1 MKAQMT
7 IPGEPV
13 AKGRPRVCK
22 WGTYTPEKTVNYE
35 TLVKELYIL
44 EKLPKLSG
52 QLRMEIKAYFAIPKS
67 APRLRAALMHD
78 GKIRP
83 VKRPDLDNLV
93 KIIADALNT
102 IAYDDDSQ
110 IVAVTADKYYSAA
123 PRVEITIEE
132 ESNA

>member
-1 MKAQMT
+1 MT
-7 IPGEPV
+7 IPGQPV

-35 TLVKELYIL
+35 TLVKELYSINNF
-44 EKLPKLSG
+44 PKLSG
-52 QLRMEIKAYFAIPKS
+52 QLRMEIKSYFTIPKS
-67 APRLRAALMHD
+67 ASALKRIMMST
-78 GKIRP
+78 GQIRP

-110 IVAVTADKYYSAA
+110 IVTAIAEKYYSYL
-123 PRVEITIEE
+123 PRVEVNIEE
-132 ESNA
+132 E

>member
-1 MKAQMT
+1 MT
-7 IPGEPV
+7 IPGQPV

-35 TLVKELYIL
+35 TLVKELYIFN
-44 EKLPKLSG
+44 KLPKLSG
-52 QLRMEIKAYFAIPKS
+52 QLRMEIKAYFGIPKS
-67 APRLRAALMHD
+67 ASALKRIMMST
-78 GKIRP
+78 GQIRP
-83 VKRPDLDNLV
+83 VKRPDLDNLI

-110 IVAVTADKYYSAA
+110 IITVTADKYYSAA

-132 ESNA
+132 E

>member
-1 MKAQMT
+1 VKAQMT
-7 IPGEPV
+7 IPGQPV

-35 TLVKELYIL
+35 TLVKELYIFN
-44 EKLPKLSG
+44 KLPKLSG
-52 QLRMEIKAYFAIPKS
+52 QLRMEIKAYFGIPKS
-67 APRLRAALMHD
+67 ASALKRIMMST
-78 GKIRP
+78 GQIRP
-83 VKRPDLDNLV
+83 VKRPDLDNLI

-110 IVAVTADKYYSAA
+110 IITVTADKYYSAA

-132 ESNA
+132 E